1 MYVKKI
7 ECFPSCVLGFSFEFC
22 GWSIAVV
29 SPWGDKV
36 DLPKIDCNMLT
47 WVILVFEDL

>member
-7 ECFPSCVLGFSFEFC
+7 GCIPNLVLGFSFEIC
-22 GWSIAVV
+22 GWSIAVE

-47 WVILVFEDL
+47 WVIQVFENL